1 MDGYES
7 GFEMRVYLDTN
18 IVIYFLYNRDELSS
32 DVSGILFDYSNILL
46 ISSVCVHE
54 MIHLAQI
61 GKVQKL
67 EKGRKVLIN
76 PETIIDNIYEA
87 GINIVKVEENH
98 LSTLAS
104 LSMYE
109 DHRDP
114 NDRLIIAQAIADRI
128 PLVSS
133 DHKFARYER
142 YGLDFI
148 FNER

>member
-7 GFEMRVYLDTN
+7 GYEVRVYLDTN

-32 DVSGILFDYSNILL
+32 DFSVRTRNDTFGSNREGTEIRKR
-46 ISSVCVHE
+46 E
-54 MIHLAQI
+54 
-61 GKVQKL
+61 
-67 EKGRKVLIN
+67 KVLIN

-133 DHKFARYER
+133 DHKFVRYAC

>member
-7 GFEMRVYLDTN
+7 GYEVRVYLDTN

-32 DVSGILFDYSNILL
+32 DFSVRTRNDTFGSNREGTEIRKR
-46 ISSVCVHE
+46 E
-54 MIHLAQI
+54 
-61 GKVQKL
+61 
-67 EKGRKVLIN
+67 KVLIN

-109 DHRDP
+109 DHRDS

-133 DHKFARYER
+133 DHKFVRYAC

>member
-7 GFEMRVYLDTN
+7 GYEVRVYLDTN

-32 DVSGILFDYSNILL
+32 DFSVRTRNDTFGSNREGTEIRKR
-46 ISSVCVHE
+46 E
-54 MIHLAQI
+54 
-61 GKVQKL
+61 
-67 EKGRKVLIN
+67 KVLIN

-109 DHRDP
+109 DHRDS
-114 NDRLIIAQAIADRI
+114 NDRLIRDIQ
-128 PLVSS
+128 
-133 DHKFARYER
+133 
-142 YGLDFI
+142 
-148 FNER
+148 